1 MTVRANKP
9 AFNVR
14 EKLKELDYGHVPYHK
29 MPPGSVVQHKFETT
43 TVSVTYS
50 GSGMKDSGMNVKI
63 TPKFA
68 SSLLV
73 VQVAAQYRISSNY
86 DAGIGFKIN
95 KSVAGGT
102 ETSIL
107 TPATNYENYHYDGD
121 STNLFD
127 MRGRGVM
134 LAHDYPNTIEEINY
148 KLYFQPYRTDYN
160 STTKFCDNNNRSFM
174 HIWEIRQ

>member
-1 MTVRANKP
+1 MTVRAHKP
-9 AFNVR
+9 EFNFR
-14 EKLKELDYGHVPYHK
+14 EKLKELDYAHIPYEK
-29 MPPGSVVQHKFETT
+29 MPAGSVVQHKFVTRA
-43 TVSVTYS
+43 VALTYS
-50 GSGMKDSGMNVKI
+50 GSGMMFTGMNVEI
-63 TPKFA
+63 APKFA

-95 KSVAGGT
+95 KSVAGAT

-134 LAHDYPNTIEEINY
+134 LAHDYPETTETVNY
-148 KLYFQPYRTDYN
+148 RLYFQPYRTDYG
-160 STTKFCDNNNRSFM
+160 SVTKFCDNNNRSFM

>member
-9 AFNVR
+9 AFNIR
-14 EKLKELDYGHVPYHK
+14 EKLKSLDYSHVPYEK
-29 MPPGSVVQHKFETT
+29 MPPGSVVQHKFVTRA
-43 TVSVTYS
+43 VALTYS
-50 GSGMKDSGMNVKI
+50 GSGMMFTDMNVEI
-63 TPKFA
+63 APKFA

-86 DAGIGFKIN
+86 DIGVGFKIN

-107 TPATNYENYHYDGD
+107 TPATNYENYIYDGD
-121 STNLFD
+121 STANID
-127 MRGRGVM
+127 MRSRGVM
-134 LAHDYPNTIEEINY
+134 FAHDYPETTETVNY
-148 KLYFQPYRTDYN
+148 KLYFQPYRTDY
-160 STTKFCDNNNRSFM
+160 SSVTKFCDNNNRSFM